1 MAASCTVEP
10 IAVVGMASSFAN
22 EAQDTEK
29 LWATLLQGKSQMRPF
44 PEDRMNLDAHFH
56 SDPERG
62 GTIKTVGGH
71 FLKEDISRFDAPF
84 FGISQAEAVLMDPQ
98 QRLLLENVYQAL
110 ENSGITLEQAQGS
123 NTSVYVGSFC
133 DDYRSILATDPDQ
146 NLKHKITGTYDTIL
160 ANRVSWFF
168 DFKGNSVVV
177 DTACSSSL
185 VALHMACQNLRLKEC
200 DAAIASGVNL
210 MCDPRIC
217 QDLTKLG
224 AISPDG
230 LSYSFDSRANGYS
243 RGEGLGSVVIKRL
256 SNAVRNGD
264 TIRAVIHASGANHDG
279 RTKGIFAP
287 SSEAQER
294 LVRETYK
301 HADLGYKYTSY
312 IEAHGTGTAVGD
324 PTEVRALVS
333 AFKGRPTDHQLYI
346 GAVKSTLGH
355 TEGAAGILGVIKT
368 ILILESGVIP
378 PNVNLEE
385 LNPAINASEWNVVFP
400 TSAKP
405 WPTTGPRFASVNS
418 FGFGGSNAHI
428 VLGDALH
435 SLEMTDEHASHRT
448 IRNPPLA
455 SEINGMV
462 DRASGLPG
470 QPLDLA
476 AQNLKVEHDKED
488 TGSSGEDQPA
498 LPFVLSSSD
507 ENGITRASE
516 SLIEYLTS
524 FEDSFDPVK
533 HVDFLNDLSYSLS
546 ARSQFSWRASCTARN
561 IDDLVDSLSDIQGV
575 KYGGSPPSLVFVFTG
590 QGAQWLGMGN
600 PLFQFPAY
608 RQSVEAASHYL
619 CEVLGAEWNALD
631 CLISR
636 DHSLHLE
643 DPVLAHPLCTILQ
656 VATVDLLRTWNVLP
670 ASVVGHS
677 SGEIP
682 AAYAAGFIS
691 RKAAWRIAYYRG
703 VVSKAQESRHGSM
716 MAVKA
721 DEETLRSYIDS
732 EVPGG
737 TLTIACVNSPSNFTV
752 SGDETALMKLQE
764 VLERDGLMG
773 KLLSVRNAYH
783 SSHMEAAVEDYLR
796 YIGKIETDNKTLK
809 YDHPVTMISS
819 VTGRKVDRHFAGTAA
834 YWTTNLAFPVHFTQ
848 AVLGVVRSTSQFIDF
863 LEIGPHSVLKSAINE
878 TLTGNGVTSFR
889 YSNIMDRHDLSSSVL
904 QSSIIS
910 LWEKGHPVCLSA
922 FSKSCALSGSR
933 EPRLLTSLPPYSFN
947 HSTSYWA
954 ESRLSRNYRLRE
966 QPRKDILGAPVAD
979 WNDSEPRWRH
989 FLRVSENPWLADHVV
1004 SGKIIYPGVGHIA
1017 MVIEAS
1023 KQMAS
1028 KEKAVRGFTL
1038 QNVNILSALVIPDNI
1053 AGVEV
1058 MLSFV
1063 PIMDLSA
1070 SPSSSRRQFF
1080 IRSYNHDRDEWI
1092 LHCTGQA
1099 SVEYERSNMIFNAED
1114 EIFAEA
1120 SMSEQLLSQKQSLC
1134 RSSIDFDKI
1143 YQKAEDIGI
1152 QFGPLFRNLSEV
1164 KIHHEANEVGDLLG
1178 TVTVPDIARCM
1189 PHGAVYAH
1197 VAHPAMLDSLM
1208 HSVYGSVCGLEGT
1221 RTNFDMYL
1229 PTHIGEVWIASDIS
1243 SDAGHNFLCH
1253 NSTRQESSTAM
1264 KSDISLW
1271 DKASSK
1277 LQVQFKDVDLTH
1289 VDSSQKMA
1297 NRSITCHCVD
1307 WKQDI
1312 ESLVENDI
1320 REKGTNCIKGLLP
1333 LEKLELTASL
1343 FIKSVLPDIE
1353 ERVARNSLPPY
1364 FNSYMGWM
1372 RHTLDSIESGN
1383 HPLITSEALQR
1394 HAEDL
1399 GALNQLHESTS
1410 ASSANGSLCIRMG
1423 LNLPRILEKEADP
1436 LELMFSD
1443 DDLMNAVY
1451 REVFAAGNLPDH
1463 LATYLGYLGHQKN
1476 ELQVLEIGAGTGST
1490 TVHVLNSLCP
1500 LGSCLPWC
1508 IKDFVF
1514 TDISAGFMEEAS
1526 KVFKAWQGIM
1536 SYKTFDVERNPAQQG
1551 LQPGSFDL
1559 IIAGNVLHATKSLST
1574 TLRNVR
1580 SLLKPQGRLV
1590 LHELVSPQFCFLPFS
1605 FGLLPGWW
1613 SSKDTSRTMGPLLDE
1628 SSWNKILQRNGFTGA
1643 DIVLPDS
1650 TDENAHVSSIIVAG
1664 AAEERKGQFPLTTA
1678 SVINLC
1684 PRRTEQCI
1692 SQCISYELTQS
1703 FGIGDSRVIQLT
1715 EALQDEVQDSVYI
1728 VVADTS
1734 LSYWKSA
1741 SNEEFDDIKRVLN
1754 EAQNLLWISI
1764 HDGTPQFAT
1773 STGLLRTA
1781 RSESLSTDRNLTTLD
1796 MNTQTNSQ
1804 ELIQQ
1809 TISDVFY
1816 RQFLLQ
1822 SAQPNEQY
1830 RLENGHLEIARL
1842 KESQRLETFTRR
1854 KDGVTQVQP
1863 RVKSFG
1869 QPFRRG
1875 LKLQIQ
1881 AFRQLDTLA
1890 FVDDQL
1896 SLPTLEES
1904 QIEVEMKTAGVNFMD
1919 LLVAMGDLPNSFFG
1933 VEGAGIVTQ
1942 VGAQGNKIQ
1951 VGDRVMVL
1959 SDPGRTGT
1967 IQTFCRTKESLAVKI
1982 PDSLSFETASSL
1994 PVLGCTVIYS
2004 LRDVAR
2010 LSAGDTILI
2019 HAGSGGTGQLAIQY
2033 ACSVGAEI
2041 FTTVSSVEKR
2051 QLVMDH
2057 YGIPEDHIFYS
2068 RDAKFAKQIKRAT
2081 SDRGVDVVLNSLGGD
2096 LLRHSWS
2103 CIAPLGRF
2111 VELGKRDIYSNGRLD
2126 MRSFAGGTTFAAVD
2140 LVEMM
2145 KLRPSVVQGLLVDTL
2160 RLYLDDV
2167 ISPPHP
2173 ITALKFSESGDA
2185 LRLLQTGK
2193 STGKIVLVSSP
2204 DDAVL
2209 TLPPVPSKLGLP
2221 ADASF
2226 VIAGGLGGLG
2236 RSIARWMASFGAR
2249 NLIFLSRSGG
2259 ESPQA
2264 RELIDHLD
2272 TVDCT
2277 AIMVRCDVTDSD
2289 SLHTAIQSVSHLPPI
2304 RGCIQAAMQ
2313 LRDASLSTM
2322 TLDDFNAAVSPKT
2335 QGSWNLH
2342 CILPQDLEFFV
2353 MLSSVCGIMGNRGQG
2368 NYAAGNT
2375 YQDELARYRSE
2386 LGMPTFSIDLGV
2398 VTSAGY
2404 VAENLMSKRNLDSH
2418 LSGKMDGLSE
2428 EDIFRALEYCLHPD
2442 NSPLDHPGAHQIV
2455 LGLDTVEI
2463 LQPQKNDTE
2472 IPSYARHAL
2481 WTHVRGESRVHQ
2493 DKASSGDHAVSHG
2506 ESHDSTSEQLKQ
2518 ANSVNAAKDTILN
2531 AIQAKLSSMLSI
2543 ESTDVD
2549 ATKKLSDYGVDS
2561 LVAVEFRSWMAKD
2574 VGADIP
2580 VLDIVGSDSIEVI
2593 CARVVGLSKFVGDDL
2608 KK

>member
-1 MAASCTVEP
+1 MTASDPVEP
-10 IAVVGMASSFAN
+10 IAVIGMASSFAN

-71 FLKEDISRFDAPF
+71 FIKEDISRFDAPF

-110 ENSGITLEQAQGS
+110 ENSGVTLEQAQGS

-210 MCDPRIC
+210 ICDPRIC

-256 SNAVRNGD
+256 SDAVSNGD
-264 TIRAVIHASGANHDG
+264 TIRAVIYASGANHDG

-333 AFKGRPTDHQLYI
+333 AFKGRPTDHPLYI

-435 SLEMTDEHASHRT
+435 SLEMRDVHASHRT

-455 SEINGMV
+455 SEIIGMV

-476 AQNLKVEHDKED
+476 TQDLKVEHEEED

-524 FEDSFDPVK
+524 SEDSFDPVK
-533 HVDFLNDLSYSLS
+533 H
-546 ARSQFSWRASCTARN
+546 
-561 IDDLVDSLSDIQGV
+561 
-575 KYGGSPPSLVFVFTG
+575 
-590 QGAQWLGMGN
+590 
-600 PLFQFPAY
+600 
-608 RQSVEAASHYL
+608 
-619 CEVLGAEWNALD
+619 
-631 CLISR
+631 
-636 DHSLHLE
+636 
-643 DPVLAHPLCTILQ
+643 
-656 VATVDLLRTWNVLP
+656 
-670 ASVVGHS
+670 
-677 SGEIP
+677 
-682 AAYAAGFIS
+682 
-691 RKAAWRIAYYRG
+691 
-703 VVSKAQESRHGSM
+703 
-716 MAVKA
+716 
-721 DEETLRSYIDS
+721 
-732 EVPGG
+732 
-737 TLTIACVNSPSNFTV
+737 
-752 SGDETALMKLQE
+752 
-764 VLERDGLMG
+764 
-773 KLLSVRNAYH
+773 
-783 SSHMEAAVEDYLR
+783 
-796 YIGKIETDNKTLK
+796 
-809 YDHPVTMISS
+809 
-819 VTGRKVDRHFAGTAA
+819 
-834 YWTTNLAFPVHFTQ
+834 
-848 AVLGVVRSTSQFIDF
+848 
-863 LEIGPHSVLKSAINE
+863 
-878 TLTGNGVTSFR
+878 
-889 YSNIMDRHDLSSSVL
+889 
-904 QSSIIS
+904 
-910 LWEKGHPVCLSA
+910 
-922 FSKSCALSGSR
+922 
-933 EPRLLTSLPPYSFN
+933 
-947 HSTSYWA
+947 
-954 ESRLSRNYRLRE
+954 
-966 QPRKDILGAPVAD
+966 
-979 WNDSEPRWRH
+979 
-989 FLRVSENPWLADHVV
+989 
-1004 SGKIIYPGVGHIA
+1004 
-1017 MVIEAS
+1017 
-1023 KQMAS
+1023 
-1028 KEKAVRGFTL
+1028 
-1038 QNVNILSALVIPDNI
+1038 
-1053 AGVEV
+1053 
-1058 MLSFV
+1058 
-1063 PIMDLSA
+1063 IMDLSA

-1080 IRSYNHDRDEWI
+1080 IRSYNNDRDEWS
-1092 LHCTGQA
+1092 LHCTGQV
-1099 SVEYERSNMIFNAED
+1099 SVEYERSNTIFNAED

-1120 SMSEQLLSQKQSLC
+1120 CMSEQLLSQKQSLC

-1178 TVTVPDIARCM
+1178 TITVPDIARCM
-1189 PHGAVYAH
+1189 PHGAVYPH

-1208 HSVYGSVCGLEGT
+1208 HSVYGSVCSLEGT
-1221 RTNFDMYL
+1221 GTNFEMYL

-1243 SDAGHNFLCH
+1243 SDVGHKFLCH
-1253 NSTRQESSTAM
+1253 NSTRQESPTAM
-1264 KSDISLW
+1264 KSDITLW

-1312 ESLVENDI
+1312 ESLKENDI
-1320 REKGTNCIKGLLP
+1320 REKDTDCIKGLLP

-1343 FIKSVLPDIE
+1343 FIKSVLPNLE
-1353 ERVARNSLPPY
+1353 ERVARNTLPAHL
-1364 FNSYMGWM
+1364 NSYMSWM
-1372 RHTLDSIESGN
+1372 RRTLDSIESGN
-1383 HPLITSEALQR
+1383 HPLITPEALQR

-1399 GALNQLHESTS
+1399 GALDQLHESTS

-1423 LNLPRILEKEADP
+1423 LNMPRILEKEADP
-1436 LELMFSD
+1436 LELMFGD

-1490 TVHVLNSLCP
+1490 TIHVLNSLCP
-1500 LGSCLPWC
+1500 LGSCLPWS
-1508 IKDFVF
+1508 IKEFVF

-1526 KVFKAWQGIM
+1526 KIFKAWEGIM

-1580 SLLKPQGRLV
+1580 ALLKPQGRLV

-1613 SSKDTSRTMGPLLDE
+1613 SSKDTFRTTGPLLDE
-1628 SSWNKILQRNGFTGA
+1628 GSWNNILQRNGFTGA
-1643 DIVLPDS
+1643 DLVLPDS

-1678 SVINLC
+1678 SVIDLC
-1684 PRRTEQCI
+1684 PRNTAPCI
-1692 SQCISYELTQS
+1692 SECISYELTQS
-1703 FGIGDSRVIQLT
+1703 FGIGDSRVVQLT
-1715 EALQDEVQDSVYI
+1715 EALQDEVQDSVYN

-1734 LSYWKSA
+1734 LSYWQSA
-1741 SNEEFDDIKRVLN
+1741 SNEEFDNIKRVLN
-1754 EAQNLLWISI
+1754 EAHNLLWISI

-1830 RLENGHLEIARL
+1830 RLENGHLQIARL
-1842 KESQRLETFTRR
+1842 KESQRLEKFTRQI
-1854 KDGVTQVQP
+1854 DGITPQVP
-1863 RVKSFG
+1863 PSTRAFN

-1875 LKLQIQ
+1875 LKLHIQ
-1881 AFRQLDTLA
+1881 ASRQLDTLA
-1890 FVDDQL
+1890 FVDDQTL
-1896 SLPTLEES
+1896 LPPIEES
-1904 QIEVEMKTAGVNFMD
+1904 QIEVEIKTAGVNFRD
-1919 LLVAMGDLPNSFFG
+1919 LLVAMGDIQRSFFG
-1933 VEGAGIVTQ
+1933 VEGAGIVTE
-1942 VGAQGNKIQ
+1942 VGAQVNQLQ
-1951 VGDRVMVL
+1951 VGDRVMIL

-1967 IQTFCRTKESLAVKI
+1967 IRTFCRTQESLAVKI
-1982 PDSLSFETASSL
+1982 PDEISFETACSL

-2004 LRDVAR
+2004 LRDVAQ

-2033 ACSVGAEI
+2033 ARSVGAEI

-2051 QLVMDH
+2051 QLVMDQ
-2057 YGIPEDHIFYS
+2057 YDIPKNHILYS
-2068 RDAKFAKQIKRAT
+2068 RDTTFAKQIKRAT
-2081 SDRGVDVVLNSLGGD
+2081 SGRGVDVVLNSLGGD

-2111 VELGKRDIYSNGRLD
+2111 VELGKRDMYGNGRLD
-2126 MRSFAGGTTFAAVD
+2126 MSSFAGGTTFAAVD

-2145 KLRPSVVQGLLVDTL
+2145 KLRPSVVHGLLVDTL
-2160 RLYLDDV
+2160 RLYLENI

-2173 ITALKFSESGDA
+2173 VTTLKFSGSSDA
-2185 LRLLQTGK
+2185 LRRLQTGK

-2204 DDAVL
+2204 EDVVL
-2209 TLPPVPSKLGLP
+2209 TLPPAPSKLRLP
-2221 ADASF
+2221 SNASF

-2236 RSIARWMASFGAR
+2236 RSIARWMASCGAR

-2264 RELIDHLD
+2264 RELIDHLN

-2277 AIMVRCDVTDSD
+2277 AIMVRCDITDSD

-2342 CILPQDLEFFV
+2342 CILPQDLNFFV

-2404 VAENLMSKRNLDSH
+2404 VAENLTSKRNLDSH
-2418 LSGKMDGLSE
+2418 LSAKMDGLSE
-2428 EDIFRALEYCLHPD
+2428 EDIFQALEYCLLPD

-2493 DKASSGDHAVSHG
+2493 DQASSGDHAVSHG
-2506 ESHDSTSEQLKQ
+2506 DIHDSTSEQLKR
-2518 ANSVNAAKDTILN
+2518 AESVNAAKDTILN
-2531 AIQAKLSSMLSI
+2531 AIQNKLSNMLSI

-2580 VLDIVGSDSIEVI
+2580 VLDIVGSDSIEAI
-2593 CARVVGLSKFVGDDL
+2593 CARVVGLSKFVGDDV